1 MTALLGEARI
11 LPQSCRAL
19 QALKAE
25 GYFPIRVEF
34 SLVAN
39 SGARLKRK
47 ATVSELAKIILTA
60 CATLIG
66 GVLLM
71 VATQIVTRCIVDP
84 LVEFRRLIGEVAY
97 TLILHSEWL
106 FNASATGDRPEFQ
119 QAKDDCRRLAS
130 RLHSLSA
137 AVPLYGLFVDLGA
150 VPERSKVDE
159 AASALIGLSNT
170 RADTPAQVTQQR
182 YDTISTALRIRVD

>member
-1 MTALLGEARI
+1 VDNL
-11 LPQSCRAL
+11 
-19 QALKAE
+19 
-25 GYFPIRVEF
+25 
-34 SLVAN
+34 
-39 SGARLKRK
+39 SGALIT
-47 ATVSELAKIILTA
+47 ASITLA
-60 CATLIG
+60 G

-71 VATQIVTRCIVDP
+71 VATQIFTRCIVDP

-97 TLILHSEWL
+97 TLILHSKWL
-106 FNASATGDRPEFQ
+106 FNANATADRPEFQ

-170 RADTPAQVTQQR
+170 PKDTPAQVTQQR
-182 YDTISTALRIRVD
+182 YDTISKALRIRVD